1 MSDFILKIKEILLN
15 FSKLF
20 EVLFERY
27 MLFNDG
33 TKIII
38 NIIVIYILS
47 LGITE
52 IVKRLIFGLPKMIA
66 FIVIIIVFM
75 FIAYIY
81 TK

>member
-20 EVLFERY
+20 EALFERY

-38 NIIVIYILS
+38 NILVIYILS

-66 FIVIIIVFM
+66 FIVVIILVM

>member
-38 NIIVIYILS
+38 NILVIYILS

-66 FIVIIIVFM
+66 FIVVIILVM

>member
-1 MSDFILKIKEILLN
+1 VSA
-15 FSKLF
+15 LF

-66 FIVIIIVFM
+66 FIVVIILVM

>member
-38 NIIVIYILS
+38 NILVIYILS

-66 FIVIIIVFM
+66 FIVVILLLM

>member
-66 FIVIIIVFM
+66 FIVVIILVM